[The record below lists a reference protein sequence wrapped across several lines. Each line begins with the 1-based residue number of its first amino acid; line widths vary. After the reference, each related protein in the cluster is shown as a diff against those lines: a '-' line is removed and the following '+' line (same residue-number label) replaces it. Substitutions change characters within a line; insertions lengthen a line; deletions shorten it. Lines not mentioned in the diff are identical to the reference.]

1 MDLIQELPL
10 DINFENVLTIT
21 EKIQAHSMFNRL
33 GGCSLQSRTSVPYP
47 WKLFDGI
54 GALGDYPIDIN
65 ETSFNEINDEFKN
78 TEFEKIINHFKLY
91 RSRLNLLKAKSNYS
105 IHTDKGWRLH
115 LPIHTNKQCR
125 FYYSK
130 YEKEFHL
137 EAGKFYKVYVGTP
150 HTFFNSS
157 NDKRIHFVATI
168 I

>member
-78 TEFEKIINHFKLY
+78 
-91 RSRLNLLKAKSNYS
+91 
-105 IHTDKGWRLH
+105 
-115 LPIHTNKQCR
+115 
-125 FYYSK
+125 
-130 YEKEFHL
+130 
-137 EAGKFYKVYVGTP
+137 
-150 HTFFNSS
+150 
-157 NDKRIHFVATI
+157 
-168 I
+168 